1 MNKLR
6 ALIVLVLGL
15 WVTMLPMSVYANS
28 NESAYSVSAD
38 IPDFQ
43 VDKNLSYF
51 DLHLQP
57 NQQKTIKIHLANTGK
72 EKAAFLVNVNNAATN
87 SNGVIDYGKNEFKK
101 DPSAKYELN
110 QLVKPKTQEV
120 ELPAGKA
127 EDVQFQITMPKTAFK
142 GIVLGGIHVSKKD
155 DISQKA
161 KGTAIRNKYAYVIGV
176 KLQNSLVKVTPDL
189 KLKKVNVGL
198 QNSYTTIFANI
209 QNPTATIISKVAF
222 DAKVTKKDSNE
233 ILYETKKENLSIAP
247 NTNFDFPIG
256 LNKDKIAAGNY
267 TVTIDAKE
275 QGTTHR
281 WHMTSDLTI
290 KADKAN
296 KLNHDAVTN
305 EKGIPYLSLIIGIGL
320 FLVLIILFLSWK
332 LLKAKR

>member
-15 WVTMLPMSVYANS
+15 WVTMLPMSVYADS

-127 EDVQFQITMPKTAFK
+127 EDVQ
-142 GIVLGGIHVSKKD
+142 
-155 DISQKA
+155 
-161 KGTAIRNKYAYVIGV
+161 Y
-176 KLQNSLVKVTPDL
+176 L

>member
-1 MNKLR
+1 M
-6 ALIVLVLGL
+6 
-15 WVTMLPMSVYANS
+15 
-28 NESAYSVSAD
+28 
-38 IPDFQ
+38 
-43 VDKNLSYF
+43 
-51 DLHLQP
+51 
-57 NQQKTIKIHLANTGK
+57 
-72 EKAAFLVNVNNAATN
+72 
-87 SNGVIDYGKNEFKK
+87 
-101 DPSAKYELN
+101 
-110 QLVKPKTQEV
+110 
-120 ELPAGKA
+120 
-127 EDVQFQITMPKTAFK
+127 
-142 GIVLGGIHVSKKD
+142 
-155 DISQKA
+155 
-161 KGTAIRNKYAYVIGV
+161 
-176 KLQNSLVKVTPDL
+176 
-189 KLKKVNVGL
+189 
-198 QNSYTTIFANI
+198 
-209 QNPTATIISKVAF
+209 AF